1 MVKIS
6 EGNPSELLFQTIPYV
21 VRREQRSCFLTLP
34 LIAQR
39 GPPDYRRD
47 DRYRDDRY
55 ERGDRYRDPPP
66 RRDRSRSPYRRDYDR
81 YDDKRYDDRR
91 GPRSP
96 PARRDVDDR
105 RAYDDRRDSRR
116 DDRRDP
122 DERRNGDGGW
132 HRGGGR

>member
-1 MVKIS
+1 M
-6 EGNPSELLFQTIPYV
+6 
-21 VRREQRSCFLTLP
+21 RREQRSCFLTLP
-34 LIAQR
+34 LVAQR

-47 DRYRDDRY
+47 DRYREERY

-91 GPRSP
+91 PPRSP
-96 PARRDVDDR
+96 PARRGDVDER
-105 RAYDDRRDSRR
+105 RSYDERRESRR
-116 DDRRDP
+116 DERREP
-122 DERRNGDGGW
+122 EERRNGDGGW